1 MKELRAAI
9 LRMRSYGDSM
19 EEIAKNLRILK
30 ATMQKAIQH
39 RTVENRPGRGRKRT
53 DPVGQGNFWVER
65 RSRRVQRRVDI
76 STAPSHKA
84 KETQAWLR
92 KNVPD
97 FITIKEWPPYNSD
110 LNPLDHA
117 IWGYLEAKACEKPH
131 ESIKSLK
138 KAIKKA
144 WDEMPDDMVK
154 RVVDSWP

>member
-19 EEIAKNLRILK
+19 GEIAKSLRIPK
-30 ATMQKAIQH
+30 ATVQKAIQPKLEEYEEEW
-39 RTVENRPGRGRKRT
+39 TYQQ
-53 DPVGQGNFWVER
+53 D
-65 RSRRVQRRVDI
+65 
-76 STAPSHKA
+76 TAPSHKA

-97 FITIKEWPPYNSD
+97 FITIKEWPSYSPD
-110 LNPLDHA
+110 LNPLDYA
-117 IWGYLEAKACEKPH
+117 IWGYLEAKTCEKPH

-154 RVVDSWP
+154 